1 MDGSFVIT
9 WKEILIGA
17 VIVLAIYIAEV
28 VLLLRSGRG
37 MRSWLGRSSEARE
50 IERLA
55 ARVAALEQRLTTPTQ
70 SMVPDAEAAEAEGA
84 ATPYARAFALAKEG
98 VDVAQVAAR
107 CGISRAEA
115 ELIVAMQR
123 KAPH

>member
-17 VIVLAIYIAEV
+17 VIVLGIYIAEV
-28 VLLLRSGRG
+28 VLLLRAGRG
-37 MRSWLGRSSEARE
+37 MRSFLGRSSEARD

-55 ARVAALEQRLTTPTQ
+55 ARVAALERRLAMQAPPTPTE
-70 SMVPDAEAAEAEGA
+70 PEPGPGGP
-84 ATPYARAFALAKEG
+84 TPYARAFALAKEG